1 MEDARSITLT
11 PEIAGA
17 VNAAA
22 AWRGM
27 TVEQYVRKVVAV
39 AAQLDAELAA
49 DIKDGEDDLAGGR
62 FYTQEEVE
70 AMFAVKRERRRAA

>member
-1 MEDARSITLT
+1 MEDAPSVTLT
-11 PEIAGA
+11 PELAGA
-17 VNAAA
+17 VDAAA

-27 TVEQYVRKVVAV
+27 TVEQYIREVVAV
-39 AAQLDAELAA
+39 AARLDAELAA
-49 DIKDGEDDLAGGR
+49 DLREGEDDLAAGR